1 MKKKITSLIFCA
13 LLFALCF
20 PAEAQQVRKIPQI
33 GYVSV
38 SGNPNN
44 PGVLVEAFRQGLRD
58 LGYIEGKNIV
68 VEYRWAAVEP
78 ERVSAFVA
86 ELVQLK
92 VDVLVSSSTAALQAA
107 KQATPTIP
115 IVLVSGT
122 GAVEVGMVESLAHP
136 VRNITGVTRFG
147 QQLM

>member
-44 PGVLVEAFRQGLRD
+44 PGVLVGAFRQGLRE
-58 LGYIEGKNIV
+58 LGYTEGKNV
-68 VEYRWAAVEP
+68 LVEYRYVEGKLD
-78 ERVSAFVA
+78 RTSNLVA
-86 ELVQLK
+86 ELVQLQ
-92 VDVLVSSSTAALQAA
+92 VDVIVVAALPGILAA
-107 KQATPTIP
+107 KQATKTIP
-115 IVLVSGT
+115 LSW
-122 GAVEVGMVESLAHP
+122 
-136 VRNITGVTRFG
+136 
-147 QQLM
+147 